1 MRHIKHMARCP
12 RPYLALGNEL
22 LISFSAF
29 YLRTLVHNFIDRYV
43 NLDTG
48 SSVPLRNI
56 DWYEYE

>member
-1 MRHIKHMARCP
+1 MARCP